1 MECELPNSRIHH
13 FNGVLRHDLE
23 GGRET
28 PVDVSNLLLRGSSV
42 RNTKWILGLVVYT
55 GKDTK
60 LVQNS
65 RCVRVFVSCK
75 QGPGR
80 SHGGLC
86 FVCSQA
92 AASPPF

>member
-1 MECELPNSRIHH
+1 MPHTHTHTHTHRWRGHVECELPNSRIHH

-55 GKDTK
+55 GRDTK

-65 RCVRVFVSCK
+65 R
-75 QGPGR
+75 
-80 SHGGLC
+80 
-86 FVCSQA
+86 
-92 AASPPF
+92 

>member
-55 GKDTK
+55 GRDTK

-65 RCVRVFVSCK
+65 RCVFSGEIAGWIGGE
-75 QGPGR
+75 GPW
-80 SHGGLC
+80 L
-86 FVCSQA
+86 A
-92 AASPPF
+92 E